1 MMHEEE
7 SHLVIDDL
15 GVFEDHRVAEIDV
28 LVLDEELVVHVAADF
43 AVRLHDLLHSDIDEV
58 IVGVDLLFHQSARL
72 AVKRGEETP
81 TRMNSGM
88 RCHLVLL
95 RWNSRRIHV
104 I

>member
-1 MMHEEE
+1 MMHKDE

-88 RCHLVLL
+88 RCHLSSFVGTPGGYT
-95 RWNSRRIHV
+95 
-104 I
+104 